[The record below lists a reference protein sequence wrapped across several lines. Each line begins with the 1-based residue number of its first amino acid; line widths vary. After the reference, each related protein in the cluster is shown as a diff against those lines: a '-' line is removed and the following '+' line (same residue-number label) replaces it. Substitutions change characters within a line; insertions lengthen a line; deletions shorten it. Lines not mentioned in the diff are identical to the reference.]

1 LSNKQNTLVHHI
13 LKHISLIN
21 KYLWIMQICHPYAI
35 ALKMIVN
42 IRKIKNI
49 IQLLGFADWLY

>member
-1 LSNKQNTLVHHI
+1 
-13 LKHISLIN
+13 
-21 KYLWIMQICHPYAI
+21 MQICHPYAI